1 MVVSTTHSYRH
12 AEAIME
18 KVYAQERQ
26 EILDVIASV
35 NWAPM
40 AKPKTRHRA
49 GKVVATLDISQAD
62 TNVLFEKE
70 FTNRG
75 WVKHPR
81 IVSQSR
87 SRLEA
92 DFKKGPIQVEIQFGN
107 MARWY
112 TDVFKFLLSYA
123 ADDIEVGVLV
133 VPMQDVAKR
142 IDENVVYLERVVREL
157 PHAKMARTI
166 PVWVIGLGA

>member
-70 FTNRG
+70 FTNQGLGETSTHR
-75 WVKHPR
+75 V
-81 IVSQSR
+81 
-87 SRLEA
+87 A
-92 DFKKGPIQVEIQFGN
+92 VEIE
-107 MARWY
+107 ARGRLQEGAH
-112 TDVFKFLLSYA
+112 TSRDSVRQH
-123 ADDIEVGVLV
+123 GPLV
-133 VPMQDVAKR
+133 HGCVQ
-142 IDENVVYLERVVREL
+142 
-157 PHAKMARTI
+157 I
-166 PVWVIGLGA
+166 PVVLCGG